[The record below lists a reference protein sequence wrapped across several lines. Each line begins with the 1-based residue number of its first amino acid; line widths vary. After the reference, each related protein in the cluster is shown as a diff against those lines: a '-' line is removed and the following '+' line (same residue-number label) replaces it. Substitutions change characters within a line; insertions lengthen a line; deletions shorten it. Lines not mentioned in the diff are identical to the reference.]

1 MKKLLSLLVMLT
13 MSISIYAQDVIVK
26 KDGTTIMVKVLTV
39 GTTTV
44 EYKKWSNQDGPTYVI
59 EKKELLSINY
69 ANGEKEVFSEQ
80 KEAETSPEVITQPEI
95 PVRTYSQE
103 DINQAVSRTTSQ
115 IVYKSTAGR
124 GKIIGGSLLLA
135 LVGIP
140 GLASFVTGCVVE
152 APIAVTITSC
162 VLGTGGLIF
171 GCGLIGNGRNDKKAA
186 LGIAQTPI
194 LQHQFKI
201 GDYALTP
208 SVNVYS
214 DKLTKQKGLGAS
226 LAFSF

>member
-1 MKKLLSLLVMLT
+1 

-26 KDGTTIMVKVLTV
+26 KDGTTIMAKVLTIS
-39 GTTTV
+39 TTVV

-59 EKKELLSINY
+59 ETKELLSINY
-69 ANGEKEVFSEQ
+69 GNGEKEVFSEQ
-80 KEAETSPEVITQPEI
+80 KEAETATPISTPTPTKYTQA
-95 PVRTYSQE
+95 
-103 DINQAVSRTTSQ
+103 DIDQAVSRTTSQ

-140 GLASFVTGCVVE
+140 GCVSFITGCVAD
-152 APIAVTITSC
+152 AP
-162 VLGTGGLIF
+162 
-171 GCGLIGNGRNDKKAA
+171 KAA
-186 LGIAQTPI
+186 LITGITFGIGGTIFGGVLISNGRDEKKKALGITQTPI
-194 LQHQFKI
+194 LQHQFKM

-214 DKLTKQKGLGAS
+214 DKLTKQKGLGAG
-226 LAFSF
+226 LAFDF